1 MPLLEIDRSHLDFLS
16 QMGVP
21 VWLFDIDA
29 KSMHWANEGACRLWR
44 AASVEAL
51 LARNFSDMSASAYQR
66 LTDYRKSLSDG
77 TVRIE
82 HWTFYPEG
90 EPVTVKCRV
99 RMAKRHHHQAVLMMV
114 EACGEPE
121 KLHTLPPDDLRSI
134 EAIRHSPE
142 SVFLCQEDGKIL
154 FRNPSALTT
163 FGRSDHHEGDNVS
176 QYFVYPEQWNAL
188 CHGAGTPL
196 DTGTVME
203 VKTLQGIKWHEVLLT
218 ATVDPVT
225 GQKAYLL
232 NQRDVSERVRLEKAL
247 QRREH
252 TFKQTLDSLP
262 FPVLMADPV
271 TAILHFANQSAFQL
285 LGVDH
290 SAYNSH
296 SMLMWLGEAGVWRTF
311 VRDLESSNQSAAIE
325 TLFIHS
331 DGSRGRIRLSGVM
344 LKETGKQEVLFGI
357 VDIETIRAQQDAL
370 ERALATE
377 REATILQRRFVS
389 MVSHEFR
396 TPLAI
401 IDNHAQRIASRAARG
416 EVSGLADRVGQIRAA
431 IRRLGGMIDDALD
444 LVRADEGQLHLQL
457 ESFSLAEL
465 ITQICH
471 QQQDLNPHITFSYD
485 LDALPQRWEGSAFL
499 LERVFGNLISNAVKY
514 SGESKKIEIRAYAGE
529 YIRISVRD
537 YGVGIPAAEL
547 SKLFER
553 FFRASTSQGIPG
565 TGLGLHL
572 AREIV
577 NRHGGQLTVESHV
590 AQGSCF
596 TVSLP
601 WHVRL
606 GTPKSHP

>member
-1 MPLLEIDRSHLDFLS
+1 MPLLAIHRSHLDLLS

-29 KSMHWANEGACRLWR
+29 KSMHWANEGACKLWR

-51 LARNFSDMSASAYQR
+51 LARNFSEMSASAYQR
-66 LTDYRKSLSDG
+66 LADYRKNLSDG
-77 TVRIE
+77 TVLIE
-82 HWTFYPEG
+82 HWTFYPDG

-99 RMAKRHHHQAVLMMV
+99 RMAKRHDHNTVLMMV

-121 KLHTLPPDDLRSI
+121 KLQTLPPDDLRSI

-154 FRNPSALTT
+154 FRNPSALMT
-163 FGRSDHHEGDNVS
+163 FGRSDTPEGDNVAH
-176 QYFVYPEQWNAL
+176 QFVYPEQWNEL
-188 CHGAGTPL
+188 CSTLNSPL
-196 DTGTVME
+196 SNGTVME
-203 VKTLQGIKWHEVLLT
+203 VNTLQGKKWHEVLLT
-218 ATVDPVT
+218 TTVDPVT

-232 NQRDVSERVRLEKAL
+232 NQRDVSERVRLETAL

-262 FPVLMADPV
+262 FPVLIADPV

-285 LGVDH
+285 LDVDH
-290 SAYNSH
+290 TAYGTH
-296 SMLMWLGEAGVWRTF
+296 SMLMWLGEAGIWRTF
-311 VRDLESSNQSAAIE
+311 VRELEQSHQSAAIE
-325 TLFIHS
+325 TLFIHA

-344 LKETGKQEVLFGI
+344 LKEAGEQEVLFGI

-370 ERALATE
+370 ERALVTE

-401 IDNHAQRIASRAARG
+401 IDNHAQRIVSRAARG

-471 QQQDLNPHITFSYD
+471 QQEDLNPHITFFYD
-485 LDALPQRWEGSAFL
+485 LDALPNSWEGSAFL

-514 SGESKKIEIRAYAGE
+514 SGNSRKIEIMAHAGE
-529 YIRISVRD
+529 CIRISVRD
-537 YGVGIPAAEL
+537 YGVGIPAAEI
-547 SKLFER
+547 SNLFER

-577 NRHGGQLTVESHV
+577 NRHGGDLTVESDV

-596 TVSLP
+596 TVTLP
-601 WHVRL
+601 WQVTL
-606 GTPKSHP
+606 GSVKSH